1 MSEPVVLERHF
12 AHSPAR
18 VFEAW
23 TEIEVLGRWF
33 GCGVDMLWDI
43 HEWDV
48 RVGGRLRVSL
58 DYDGTPFVVEGE
70 FLAIEPP
77 HHLRY
82 RWGQETVDVAISAD
96 GEGCLVTLRHDG
108 IATDELGGIVTD
120 GWTSSLSQ
128 LEDTLYSLHVKE
140 EL

>member
-12 AHSPAR
+12 AHSPTR

-23 TEIEVLGRWF
+23 TDIEVLCRWF

-48 RVGGRLRVSL
+48 RKGGALRVSL
-58 DYDGTPFVVEGE
+58 DYDGKPFMVEGGV
-70 FLAIEPP
+70 LT
-77 HHLRY
+77 
-82 RWGQETVDVAISAD
+82 G
-96 GEGCLVTLRHDG
+96 
-108 IATDELGGIVTD
+108 

-128 LEDTLYSLHVKE
+128 LEDTLTFAEGQHVD
-140 EL
+140 